1 MAKHHGVQG
10 EVLLELGQQRQAGR
24 ARQRGQLLLWLLG
37 VLQHFGAAQ
46 QLVDA
51 GQIAAQELH
60 RRQQGFRVVLLEI
73 GELQLI
79 AKGLQRPVDALVMG
93 VGLVHQNGVTEPLA
107 RLGELQEY
115 LLKSFQ
121 YDALLELRFQPAVGV
136 VAGGGALVN
145 FQRQQ
150 VEAQQA
156 GKLGARRMAA
166 AQAGIEGR
174 FGEGQRAH
182 QIDVELGQIVANGL
196 GAVLVRREEAGLFQQ
211 VAAKGEVAL
220 GQLLVQGLV
229 GQQPEPDKRDQPV
242 PEGASAEGQRLVEEI
257 RCLGGTQHGV
267 DGDQQRAKTDS
278 GVAGTER
285 SHHHEDKGGAGQPDG
300 KQPGGGVEI
309 LHAQGRK
316 HEADERH
323 GEVFEPSPQAV
334 VGFGDGAR
342 HYPEGEQHGEL
353 DIAGGQGEG
362 EQTENGQQHLEGEVD
377 VTIGQQS
384 AQQAREIHRHETGT
398 TLERNEGRMLP
409 RQARSG
415 PDLDQGRFASYP

>member
-1 MAKHHGVQG
+1 M
-10 EVLLELGQQRQAGR
+10 
-24 ARQRGQLLLWLLG
+24 
-37 VLQHFGAAQ
+37 
-46 QLVDA
+46 
-51 GQIAAQELH
+51 
-60 RRQQGFRVVLLEI
+60 LLEI

-79 AKGLQRPVDALVMG
+79 AKGLQRPVNALVMG
-93 VGLVHQNGVTEPLA
+93 VGLVDQNGVTEPLA

-121 YDALLELRFQPAVGV
+121 HYALLELGFQPAVGI
-136 VAGGGALVN
+136 VAGGGTLVD

-150 VEAQQA
+150 IEAQQA
-156 GKLGARRMAA
+156 GKLGARRVAA
-166 AQAGIEGR
+166 AQAGVEGR
-174 FGEGQRAH
+174 LGEGQRAH

-211 VAAKGEVAL
+211 VATKGEVAL

-242 PEGASAEGQRLVEEI
+242 PEGASAERQRLVEKI
-257 RCLGGTQHGV
+257 RRLGGPQHGV
-267 DGDQQRAKTDS
+267 DGDQQRAEAD
-278 GVAGTER
+278 GGIAGTER
-285 SHHHEDKGGAGQPDG
+285 PHHHEDKGGAGEPDG

-309 LHAQGRK
+309 LYAQGRE

-323 GEVFEPSPQAV
+323 GEIFEPSPQAV
-334 VGFGDGAR
+334 VGFGNSAR
-342 HYPEGEQHGEL
+342 HDPEGEQHGEL

-362 EQTENGQQHLEGEVD
+362 EQTENGQQHFESEVD

-384 AQQAREIHRHETGT
+384 AQQAREIHRHETGE
-398 TLERNEGRMLP
+398 TLDRNESEIVT